1 MTIEER
7 IKQLTETTKVQKIW
21 QYLEDVLHDILA
33 EAVLVQQIP
42 APTFHELVRANH
54 VLSRLGSCGLTDTGL
69 DSVNNAFGRLPGSD
83 PDAPALLFSAHTDT
97 VFGEDTDLTVHRD
110 DDGRIHGPGIGD
122 NSVGVAGL
130 IALADILRQ
139 FNIQPRCDI
148 WFLAN
153 SREEGLGD
161 LGGIKVFYE
170 AHADR
175 IGQAVVVEGMALGQI
190 YHAGIAV
197 RRLHIACTAEGGHS
211 WQHFGRPSAIHSL
224 LRLGARLTELQVP
237 QSPRTTFNIGLI
249 SGGHSVN
256 SLATE
261 ASFYLDLRS
270 EDAATLATLEAEVME
285 IIDAFRAQEVPQF
298 EVTVVGD
305 RPAGAISSD
314 HPLAQTAAAAIEAV
328 GLTPSFRSGS
338 TDANLLLARGVP
350 TVTVGLTRGDNSHR
364 TDEYIQIE
372 PLRQGMRQIVL
383 LALALSEWESQ
394 AEASEPFELGNSSL
408 P

>member
-7 IKQLTETTKVQKIW
+7 IRQLTGTAEIQKIW
-21 QYLEDVLHDILA
+21 QYLEDMLPDILA

-42 APTFHELVRANH
+42 SPTFQELVRANH
-54 VLSRLGSCGLTDTGL
+54 VLSRLGSCGLIDTGL
-69 DSVNNAFGRLPGSD
+69 DNLNNAFGRLSGSD
-83 PDAPALLFSAHTDT
+83 PEAPALLFSAHTDT
-97 VFGEDTDLTVHRD
+97 VFGEDTDLTIHRD
-110 DDGRIHGPGIGD
+110 DDERIYGPGIGD
-122 NSVGVAGL
+122 NSTGVAGL

-139 FNIQPRCDI
+139 FSIQPRCDI

-161 LGGIKVFYE
+161 LGGIKAFYE
-170 AHADR
+170 SHAPQ
-175 IGQAVVVEGMALGQI
+175 IGQAVVLEGMALGQI

-197 RRLHIACTAEGGHS
+197 RRLRVVCTAEGGHS

-270 EDAATLATLEAEVME
+270 EDTATLAGLEAEVMG
-285 IIDAFRAQEVPQF
+285 IIDSFRAQEIPQF
-298 EVTVVGD
+298 EVMVVGD
-305 RPAGAISSD
+305 RPAGAIPRD
-314 HPLAQTAAAAIEAV
+314 HMLAQTAAASIEAV
-328 GLTPSFRSGS
+328 GLTPSFRCGS

-350 TVTVGLTRGDNSHR
+350 TITIGLTRGDNSHR

-372 PLRQGMRQIVL
+372 PLRLGMRQLVL
-383 LALALSEWESQ
+383 LALTLCEWEPQ
-394 AEASEPFELGNSSL
+394 AAPSKPIKSGSAHL

>member
-1 MTIEER
+1 MTIEEHIR
-7 IKQLTETTKVQKIW
+7 QLTGTAEVQKIW
-21 QYLEDVLHDILA
+21 QYVEDVLGDILA

-54 VLSRLGSCGLTDTGL
+54 VLSRLGSCGLVDTGL
-69 DSVNNAFGRLPGSD
+69 DSLNNAFGRLPGSD
-83 PDAPALLFSAHTDT
+83 PTAHALLFSAHTDT
-97 VFGEDTDLTVHRD
+97 VFGEDTDLTIHR

-130 IALADILRQ
+130 IALADIIRQ
-139 FNIQPRCDI
+139 FSIQPRRDI
-148 WFLAN
+148 WFVAN

-161 LGGIKVFYE
+161 LGGIKAFYE
-170 AHADR
+170 AHAGQ

-197 RRLHIACTAEGGHS
+197 RRLHVVCTAEGGHS

-237 QSPRTTFNIGLI
+237 KSPRTTFNIGLI

-270 EDAATLATLEAEVME
+270 EDAATLTSLEAEVMG
-285 IIDAFRAQEVPQF
+285 IIDDFRAQEVPQF

-305 RPAGAISSD
+305 RPAGAIARD
-314 HPLAQTAAAAIEAV
+314 HALTRTAAAAIETV

-350 TVTVGLTRGDNSHR
+350 TVTIGLTRGDNSHR
-364 TDEYIQIE
+364 TDEYIQID
-372 PLRQGMRQIVL
+372 PLRLGMRQLVL
-383 LALALSEWESQ
+383 LALALSEWEPQ
-394 AEASEPFELGNSSL
+394 AESSEPFELDSSNL